1 LELDVRHAATE
12 PSFQDLSRTRP
23 AVRIIPGDE
32 NFLRHLVQCRV
43 CLCSEQQSEYAAMGE

>member
-1 LELDVRHAATE
+1 LELDARHAATE

-32 NFLRHLVQCRV
+32 NFLRHLAQCRV